1 MGKGNQVPVSPR
13 IEHRANEVVQ
23 DIGVVRC
30 AENVRG
36 ARISQVRPD
45 AQARSYA
52 SVRLATAPFKLS
64 PVDKGVVLLIYEYP
78 RLTSITG
85 ASPAGAG
92 CCAEAW
98 RAENKR

>member
-52 SVRLATAPFKLS
+52 LGEARDRAVQ
-64 PVDKGVVLLIYEYP
+64 VEP
-78 RLTSITG
+78 R
-85 ASPAGAG
+85 
-92 CCAEAW
+92 
-98 RAENKR
+98 